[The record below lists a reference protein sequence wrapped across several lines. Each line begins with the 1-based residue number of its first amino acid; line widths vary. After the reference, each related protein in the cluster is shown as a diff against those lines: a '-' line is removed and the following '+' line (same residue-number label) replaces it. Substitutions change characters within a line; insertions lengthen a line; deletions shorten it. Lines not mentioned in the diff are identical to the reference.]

1 VGAAGSDAGGGG
13 EEASL
18 VRGGVR
24 AREPVPVA
32 ERVAAGVAEGAAE
45 VRVAVVPA
53 AVVVEEEEVE
63 EEEGEGSLEAR
74 GRRLGSP
81 ETPPPPPAAAAAVP
95 AILSLEEVAVGLGVA
110 ATEPP
115 GPKIDPLVAVFE
127 GAVGGAL

>member
-1 VGAAGSDAGGGG
+1 VGVAGTDAGGSGG
-13 EEASL
+13 EAAL

-32 ERVAAGVAEGAAE
+32 VGVAEGAAD

-53 AVVVEEEEVE
+53 APVEDEEEEEE
-63 EEEGEGSLEAR
+63 EEEGEGSLEVR

-81 ETPPPPPAAAAAVP
+81 ETPAAPAVP
-95 AILSLEEVAVGLGVA
+95 AILSLEDVAVGLGVA